1 MTEHKKISLRNARP
15 ASAGESLFER
25 ADGAFGLDGFAP
37 VAPPKSLRDAPRP
50 VRKVLKSND
59 ADKVETPAEAKL
71 REARAKAK
79 AAAAPASA
87 PVAVPA
93 PAPVS
98 APVSAAP
105 KPEADVPTGSP
116 AGRRQSD
123 MLRDAAPV
131 AAPVAQPEPDA
142 APMPV
147 QEDVAFGGKIHA
159 IDRDFLEEQG
169 MIVPDGEVTGL
180 LEEFRIV
187 KRQLLSDAREAG
199 TAIARRMLVCS
210 PHSGEGKTYC
220 AVNLAL
226 ALAAER
232 DIEVLLVDADFPS
245 PSVME
250 TLGLEAERGF
260 MDALSDKT
268 IKPESLVMRTDIDG
282 LFVLPAGNRTT
293 SDAEYLASARTR
305 DVLARLTESAPDRIV
320 IFDTPP
326 ALAASPAAEL
336 AKHVGQAILV
346 ARADDTGRNALEDAF
361 QLLSACPD
369 IKLLLNAAQ
378 FSPSGRNF
386 GSYGAYGE

>member
-15 ASAGESLFER
+15 AGAGESLFER
-25 ADGAFGLDGFAP
+25 ANGAFGLDGFVPA
-37 VAPPKSLRDAPRP
+37 APPKSLRDAPRQM
-50 VRKVLKSND
+50 RKALKSD
-59 ADKVETPAEAKL
+59 
-71 REARAKAK
+71 
-79 AAAAPASA
+79 APAAKKAELPQAGSEIVSRNVSDAEPAVVDTASA
-87 PVAVPA
+87 SVPA
-93 PAPVS
+93 PAPAPAPAHIPNEPLPAGRS
-98 APVSAAP
+98 EPDHLAEAAPVSAPIAGPEP
-105 KPEADVPTGSP
+105 KV
-116 AGRRQSD
+116 
-123 MLRDAAPV
+123 
-131 AAPVAQPEPDA
+131 QPEP
-142 APMPV
+142 V
-147 QEDVAFGGKIHA
+147 REDVAFGGKVHA
-159 IDRDFLEEQG
+159 IDRQHLEDQG
-169 MIVPDGEVTGL
+169 MIVPDGPVTGL

-268 IKPESLVMRTDIDG
+268 TKPESLVMRTDIDG

-336 AKHVGQAILV
+336 AKHVGQAVLV
-346 ARADDTGRNALEDAF
+346 ARADDTGRSALEDAF

-386 GSYGAYGE
+386 GSYGVYGE

>member
-15 ASAGESLFER
+15 ARAGESLFER

-50 VRKVLKSND
+50 VRKAVKPSNPV
-59 ADKVETPAEAKL
+59 KTETAAEAKL
-71 REARAKAK
+71 REAQAKAK
-79 AAAAPASA
+79 AAAAPAQTA
-87 PVAVPA
+87 PEPTPAQDVQAHVP
-93 PAPVS
+93 PA
-98 APVSAAP
+98 
-105 KPEADVPTGSP
+105 SP

-123 MLRDAAPV
+123 MLREAAPV
-131 AAPVAQPEPDA
+131 AAPIAEPKPEPEIVQE
-142 APMPV
+142 PV
-147 QEDVAFGGKIHA
+147 QEDVAFGGKVHA
-159 IDRDFLEEQG
+159 IDRGFLEDQG

-260 MDALSDKT
+260 MDALSDKS
-268 IKPESLVMRTDIDG
+268 IKPESLVMRTDIEG

-346 ARADDTGRNALEDAF
+346 ARADDTGRSALEDAF

-378 FSPSGRNF
+378 FSPSGRSF
-386 GSYGAYGE
+386 GSYGVYGE